1 MALSLSEAKK
11 ITAADARWRRSR
23 DSGLSHRDPGGGGV
37 FVGAASRRRGVS
49 GVSEMRSAAARLLL
63 QCCCLLV
70 MGGIDLPR
78 VDAGGRMPS

>member
-63 QCCCLLV
+63 LPAGD
-70 MGGIDLPR
+70 GGD
-78 VDAGGRMPS
+78 